1 MKKFGLNL
9 VKVFVSFETMQF
21 NLGNCRG
28 RVANKKQTFILKSF
42 RGRKKK

>member
-9 VKVFVSFETMQF
+9 VKSFVSFETVQF
-21 NLGNCRG
+21 NFGNCRC
-28 RVANKKQTFILKSF
+28 RVANKKQTFILNSF